1 MFHPVL
7 PAALLRRLLPLG
19 FAVLLCACTPQVEL
33 LSQTAEAQ
41 ANEVLGALLQ
51 HGIAAEKVAGK
62 EGKVS
67 VRVPEDRVAQSMAV
81 LQAEGLPREA
91 HASMGDVFK
100 KEGLISSPLEE
111 RARMVFALSQ
121 ELSATI
127 SKIDGVIDAE
137 VHVVLPERGG
147 FGEAGNPSS
156 AAVFIKYQDT
166 ASIESVVPQIRRL
179 VANSISGLA
188 YDNVSVV
195 LVPSAAPAPT
205 APPATPRTQ
214 SVLGIEVAAHSAA
227 LLQAA
232 IVVLALALF
241 GAVAAAAFL
250 FLRGRPAPARADA

>member
-33 LSQTAEAQ
+33 LSQTAEPQ

-67 VRVPEDRVAQSMAV
+67 VRVPEDRVAQSMAI

-214 SVLGIEVAAHSAA
+214 SVLGIEVASHSAA

-241 GAVAAAAFL
+241 GAVAAVAFL

>member
-7 PAALLRRLLPLG
+7 IFALLRRLLPAGL
-19 FAVLLCACTPQVEL
+19 AVLLCACTPQVEL
-33 LSQTAEAQ
+33 LSQTSEPQ

-51 HGIAAEKVAGK
+51 RGIAAEKVAGK

-67 VRVPEDRVAQSMAV
+67 VRVPQDRVAQSMSI

-147 FGEAGNPSS
+147 FGETGNPSS

-179 VANSISGLA
+179 VANSISGLS

-195 LVPSAAPAPT
+195 LVPSAAPVQT
-205 APPATPRTQ
+205 APPAAPRTE

-227 LLQAA
+227 LLRSAIAA
-232 IVVLALALF
+232 FGLALLGTI
-241 GAVAAAAFL
+241 GAAGFF
-250 FLRGRPAPARADA
+250 FLRGRPAPAQADA

>member
-1 MFHPVL
+1 MFHPTL
-7 PAALLRRLLPLG
+7 TAALLRRLLPVGL
-19 FAVLLCACTPQVEL
+19 AVLLCACTPQVEL
-33 LSQTAEAQ
+33 LSQTSEPQ

-51 HGIAAEKVAGK
+51 RGIAAEKVAGK

-67 VRVPEDRVAQSMAV
+67 VRVPQDRVAQSMSI

-147 FGEAGNPSS
+147 FGETGNPSS

-195 LVPSAAPAPT
+195 LVPSTAPAPS
-205 APPATPRTQ
+205 APLAAPRTE
-214 SVLGIEVAAHSAA
+214 SVLGIEVAVHSAA
-227 LLQAA
+227 LLRTA
-232 IVVLALALF
+232 IIALGLALF
-241 GAVAAAAFL
+241 GAVGAAGLL
-250 FLRGRPAPARADA
+250 FLRGRPASTQADA

>member
-33 LSQTAEAQ
+33 LSQTAEPQ

-67 VRVPEDRVAQSMAV
+67 VRVPEDRVAQSMAI

-147 FGEAGNPSS
+147 FGETGNPSS

-214 SVLGIEVAAHSAA
+214 SVLGIEVAAHSAM
-227 LLQAA
+227 LLQTA
-232 IVVLALALF
+232 IVALALALF